1 VKQGVI
7 MNRRN
12 LLAVFGAMAAAS
24 ACPAHAQP
32 YGAQGCQLLGTA
44 ADSFRDS
51 VDLVDSCGVTLI
63 DQTFPVERQILVQL
77 FGVDPSFAFF
87 DDRDGPNAF
96 ATTEQIAGPSAHG
109 SVCFGTTL
117 LRSELNRTWWGAA
130 VAGIAAHEW
139 AHIKQA
145 ERTRRFGLP
154 WGPVV
159 KRELQADY
167 MAGWYLRRKNMAGTP
182 VVLDGLGESLFNKG
196 DFDFNNP
203 DWHGTPQQRVEAMIA
218 GFANGHMFWNADGAY
233 DASAALVG
241 IPG

>member
-1 VKQGVI
+1 

-32 YGAQGCQLLGTA
+32 YGAQGCRLLGTA
-44 ADSFRDS
+44 AGSFRDS

-145 ERTRRFGLP
+145 
-154 WGPVV
+154 
-159 KRELQADY
+159 
-167 MAGWYLRRKNMAGTP
+167 GWYLRRKNMAGTP